1 MAQYF
6 FDLLYNFTDCMC
18 CFPSTPQ
25 LKINNRSFKL
35 LRLLDKSTSELFA
48 LKKIRCPFGQE
59 SVSQALKEVE
69 AYNLFTTQNNIIHSI
84 DHCVS
89 TESGSKFRADGGDAG
104 SKTVYILLPYY
115 QRGNLQDA
123 INANLVNHSR
133 FPEKRLMVLML
144 GVANALRAMHLYR
157 VKSGTGP
164 TRKAKAVRREGAE
177 EDADTAMRM
186 PKPKRRTSQN
196 VDEEEENEPLMDD
209 EVTISQEGVQD
220 GDLRPYA
227 HRDIKPGNIMI
238 ADDGRTPILMDLGS
252 LAPSPIAIT
261 SRSLALAVQ
270 DTAAEHSTMPY
281 RAPELFDVKTGSII
295 DTKVDIWS
303 LGCTLYA
310 CLVGKSPFEARSE
323 ETGGSL
329 SMCVLGGDWRFP
341 DEKSSATKGKG
352 KAGGDDSR
360 KDNAMQISAPVKDV
374 VRKCLQVEPAD
385 RPDIDELIQI
395 LKDVIKDLPEED
407 DIASLDRTAIPGT
420 VTLVDLE
427 HVLAT
432 RHADRGDSDIVLIP
446 EPSNDP
452 DDPLNWAPW
461 RKTLSTICLSDATGV
476 SVDTLNE
483 GTGYMFLFAGWGL
496 LFWQPL
502 ALQELQCG
510 GTFSHPAI
518 GVCVTTDSGSPYIH
532 TNGQW
537 IARSILSGFFTAPIE
552 ALPEITVTDV
562 LTVQYFTHERGTY
575 MALYAFFLAGSNY
588 FAPVICGF
596 IAQYQGWQWVFYWPS
611 IFCAFSIVFL
621 FFFMEE
627 TNYVREKP
635 SVAEVT
641 STEASSRTSEQG
653 EKEKRPADVA
663 QQSDTECGVIY
674 PKKTYLQKLSLIGP
688 RLPRNNMF
696 RRFYHTLYY
705 LSWPVVFY
713 AGSLFTGRFSDWLT
727 LRLARRNNGIM
738 EAEQR
743 LWPFAVCLLLV
754 PGSLLLW
761 GVGAA
766 HEVHWFGL
774 IVAMCLL
781 ALANTCGI
789 TLSVNYL
796 VDSYRELSGDA
807 MASVILVR
815 NTMSFAMGYG
825 ITPWVNHLGYQ
836 NCFISAAFVGMAC
849 AAVFLVMIKWGKSFR
864 MHSRE
869 KYWRIV
875 EENWVRG
882 MGH

>member
-1 MAQYF
+1 M
-6 FDLLYNFTDCMC
+6 
-18 CFPSTPQ
+18 TP
-25 LKINNRSFKL
+25 
-35 LRLLDKSTSELFA
+35 
-48 LKKIRCPFGQE
+48 G
-59 SVSQALKEVE
+59 
-69 AYNLFTTQNNIIHSI
+69 
-84 DHCVS
+84 
-89 TESGSKFRADGGDAG
+89 
-104 SKTVYILLPYY
+104 
-115 QRGNLQDA
+115 
-123 INANLVNHSR
+123 
-133 FPEKRLMVLML
+133 
-144 GVANALRAMHLYR
+144 
-157 VKSGTGP
+157 
-164 TRKAKAVRREGAE
+164 
-177 EDADTAMRM
+177 
-186 PKPKRRTSQN
+186 
-196 VDEEEENEPLMDD
+196 
-209 EVTISQEGVQD
+209 
-220 GDLRPYA
+220 
-227 HRDIKPGNIMI
+227 
-238 ADDGRTPILMDLGS
+238 
-252 LAPSPIAIT
+252 
-261 SRSLALAVQ
+261 
-270 DTAAEHSTMPY
+270 
-281 RAPELFDVKTGSII
+281 
-295 DTKVDIWS
+295 
-303 LGCTLYA
+303 
-310 CLVGKSPFEARSE
+310 
-323 ETGGSL
+323 
-329 SMCVLGGDWRFP
+329 
-341 DEKSSATKGKG
+341 
-352 KAGGDDSR
+352 
-360 KDNAMQISAPVKDV
+360 
-374 VRKCLQVEPAD
+374 
-385 RPDIDELIQI
+385 
-395 LKDVIKDLPEED
+395 
-407 DIASLDRTAIPGT
+407 LDRTAIPGT

-461 RKTLSTICLSDATGV
+461 RKTLSTICVSVYTLFAGIACSVVYSVLTQLSDATGV

-483 GTGYMFLFAGWGL
+483 GTG
-496 LFWQPL
+496 
-502 ALQELQCG
+502 
-510 GTFSHPAI
+510 
-518 GVCVTTDSGSPYIH
+518 PYIH

-552 ALPEITVTDV
+552 ALPEVTVTDV
-562 LTVQYFTHERGTY
+562 YFTHERGTY

-641 STEASSRTSEQG
+641 PTEASSRTSEQG

-674 PKKTYLQKLSLIGP
+674 PKKTYLQKLSLLGP

-727 LRLARRNNGIM
+727 VRLARRNNGVM

-743 LWPFAVCLLLV
+743 LWPFAICLLLV

-875 EENWVRG
+875 EENWARG